1 MKFVRDTAVKRR
13 NLTRNQILDIVLS
26 ASDLIE
32 DIGER
37 AKENQLSGLKQN
49 KPLAPVDGNG
59 EKPLTPTKQ
68 NREIAKLTDVSER
81 TVDRAKRVKKEAPE
95 KYKRP
100 FYWTLT
106 L

>member
-1 MKFVRDTAVKRR
+1 M
-13 NLTRNQILDIVLS
+13 DIVLS

-32 DIGER
+32 DIRER
-37 AKENQLSGLKQN
+37 AKENKRKAMSEAHKSNSNHKKDSLAPTDAQLS
-49 KPLAPVDGNG
+49 
-59 EKPLTPTKQ
+59 KPLTPTKQ
-68 NREIAKLTDVSER
+68 NREIAKLTGVSER

-95 KYKRP
+95 NCP